1 MSDRINMLPLTDYE
15 LSVNAKMADIH
26 RQSLIKKLE
35 RINGNPIERQNT
47 LDEIEACS
55 AISQKARRIDDA
67 RLKVAQ

>member
-35 RINGNPIERQNT
+35 RINGNT